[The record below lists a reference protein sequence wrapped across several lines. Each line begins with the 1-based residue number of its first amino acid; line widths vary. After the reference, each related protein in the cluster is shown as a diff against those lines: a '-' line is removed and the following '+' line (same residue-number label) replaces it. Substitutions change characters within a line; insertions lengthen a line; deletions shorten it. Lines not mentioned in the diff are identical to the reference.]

1 MSKTEFLEPLEAE
14 KLKKQKCVQFCGT
27 PCNMSMLCN
36 MRRRCVV
43 NVRNTDL
50 RLKESYKTRIFELDV
65 DTKEQDYTATREGKV
80 VHCIMMKPWELI
92 LKQWDRYIK
101 AVKWDHDASFLLRKH
116 PNKKCPDEP
125 GL

>member
-1 MSKTEFLEPLEAE
+1 
-14 KLKKQKCVQFCGT
+14 
-27 PCNMSMLCN
+27 MSMLCN

-92 LKQWDRYIK
+92 LKQWDRYIE